1 MRFFYLEGV
10 LLLIKGM
17 REWSGRMASFIEADG
32 GYYLDSFVKQPC
44 DMKGNACT
52 EVVFLLHYK

>member
-17 REWSGRMASFIEADG
+17 REWSGRMASFIEANG

-44 DMKGNACT
+44 ASP
-52 EVVFLLHYK
+52 VSSFFPLRILLY

>member
-1 MRFFYLEGV
+1 LEGV

-32 GYYLDSFVKQPC
+32 GYYLDSFVKQPWFC
-44 DMKGNACT
+44 DFFDCFFSGIC
-52 EVVFLLHYK
+52 LQ